1 MAKPIEDIFAARFE
15 LESRA
20 AAGAGKYT
28 AIAGNRTKADGD
40 LITFFHL
47 RHRGIIAV
55 DVTLRPVATQ
65 HDIVVVSDLHIGRGK
80 NQATGRYYRLEA
92 FFYDADFLRFCDH
105 LIDDARLRTCR
116 FKLIL
121 NGDTFDLLRV
131 DHDSASDQSL
141 RERRYGPVL
150 TPTVAVSIMHQIIA
164 GHPIFMQALARVLAA
179 GHEVIF
185 LPGNHDIEMQWTA
198 VQAVVREALLEIVRS
213 EGDDEMAKH
222 AAQRL
227 QFRAWYYYEENRVW
241 IEHGCQYDPEN
252 AFQYFLRGELAEKG
266 EAVLRAEADMP
277 LGTFFQRYLYNQF
290 GNITFLVPNSR
301 SQFRYFRWLLI
312 NRPRLL
318 ARVATVHFPFFW
330 QVIRRIAKT
339 GSKATE
345 LREGHEHQLQEMIET
360 STLGEKLGTIEGY
373 KRIGLDSAI
382 LAKQAISRALKIAA
396 FILLAAVLA
405 TGLWTLGAQSIGTAT
420 FGVGFKA
427 LLFVGLN
434 FGFLVVTLVTMMYFL
449 LRPSGPGPD
458 PWLGPTAKKIAEL
471 IDVPI
476 VTFGHTHDEDLRPL
490 RLDGGAWYYNTGT
503 WIAVFTPDS
512 LMPRERVQYTFLRIQ
527 GTKAKLEH
535 WSPGRSEAVPV
546 VLIDGDSDPKDR
558 VEAN

>member
-1 MAKPIEDIFAARFE
+1 MDA
-15 LESRA
+15 
-20 AAGAGKYT
+20 
-28 AIAGNRTKADGD
+28 
-40 LITFFHL
+40 
-47 RHRGIIAV
+47 
-55 DVTLRPVATQ
+55 TLRTVATQ

-80 NQATGRYYRLEA
+80 NQKTGRYYRLEA

-105 LIDDARLRTCR
+105 LIDDARLRTCK

-131 DHDSASDQSL
+131 DHDSEQDQSL
-141 RERRYGPVL
+141 RERRYGPAL
-150 TPTVAVSIMHQIIA
+150 TPTVAASIMEQIIA
-164 GHPIFMQALARVLAA
+164 GHPVFMQALARVLGA
-179 GHEVIF
+179 GHDVVF
-185 LPGNHDIEMQWTA
+185 LPGNHDIEMQWA
-198 VQAVVREALLEIVRS
+198 EVQAVVQNALLGFVLAHGSEEEAL
-213 EGDDEMAKH
+213 D
-222 AAQRL
+222 AATRL
-227 QFRAWYYYEENRVW
+227 HFRQWFYYEENRVW

-252 AFQYFLRGELAEKG
+252 AFQFYLRGKLEGKG
-266 EAVLRAEADMP
+266 EAVHKAEVDMP

-330 QVIRRIAKT
+330 QVIRRIVKT

-345 LREGHEHQLQEMIET
+345 LRESHEQQLQELVET
-360 STLGEKLGTIEGY
+360 TTLGEKLRTIESY
-373 KRIGLDSAI
+373 KRVGMDSAI

-396 FILLAAVLA
+396 FICLAAVLA
-405 TGLWTLGAQSIGTAT
+405 TGLWTLGAQSIGSAT

-434 FGFLVVTLVTMMYFL
+434 FGFLVLVMVTMMYFL

-458 PWLGPTAKKIAEL
+458 PWLGPTAKKIAKL
-471 IDVPI
+471 IDVPL

-490 RLDGGAWYYNTGT
+490 SLEGDAWYYNTGT

-512 LMPRERVQYTFLRIQ
+512 LMPRERVQYTFLRIL
-527 GTKAKLEH
+527 GTTAKLEH

-546 VLIDGDSDPKDR
+546 VLIDGDSDPKGR

>member
-1 MAKPIEDIFAARFE
+1 MDA
-15 LESRA
+15 
-20 AAGAGKYT
+20 
-28 AIAGNRTKADGD
+28 
-40 LITFFHL
+40 
-47 RHRGIIAV
+47 
-55 DVTLRPVATQ
+55 TLRTVAIQ

-80 NQATGRYYRLEA
+80 NRETGRYYRLEA

-105 LIDDARLRTCR
+105 LIDDARLRTCK
-116 FKLIL
+116 FKLVL

-131 DHDSASDQSL
+131 DHDAEQEQSL
-141 RERRYGPVL
+141 RERRYGPAL
-150 TPTVAVSIMHQIIA
+150 TPTVAASIMQQIMA
-164 GHPIFMQALARVLAA
+164 GHPVFMQALARILAA
-179 GHEVIF
+179 GHDVIF
-185 LPGNHDIEMQWTA
+185 LPGNHDIEMQWA
-198 VQAVVREALLEIVRS
+198 DVQAVVRDTLLDVVRS
-213 EGDDEMAKH
+213 EGDEELAES
-222 AAQRL
+222 AAERL
-227 QFRAWYYYEENRVW
+227 HFRQWFYYEENRVW

-252 AFQYFLRGELAEKG
+252 AFQFFLRGDLAEKG
-266 EAVLRAEADMP
+266 EAVHKAEVDMP

-290 GNITFLVPNSR
+290 GSITFLVPNSR

-312 NRPRLL
+312 NKPRLL
-318 ARVATVHFPFFW
+318 AHVATVHLPFFW

-345 LREGHEHQLQEMIET
+345 LRQCHENQLQRLVET
-360 STLGEKLGTIEGY
+360 TTVGEKLRTIEGY

-382 LAKQAISRALKIAA
+382 LAKQAISRAFKIAA

-434 FGFLVVTLVTMMYFL
+434 FGFLVLVLVTMMYFL

-458 PWLGPTAKKIAEL
+458 PWLGPTAKKIATL
-471 IDVPI
+471 VDVPI

-490 RLDGGAWYYNTGT
+490 NLDGDSWYYNTGT
-503 WIAVFTPDS
+503 WIAVFTPDA

-535 WSPGRSEAVPV
+535 WSPGRAEAVPV
-546 VLIDGDSDPKDR
+546 VLLDGDSSPKDR
-558 VEAN
+558 VEAS